1 MMKVNK
7 LLAKDFITIGLYTI
21 LIFFLQTIVN
31 MIMTPF
37 TAVAMP
43 YTSGTSLFV
52 TSLVYMLMAIRVGK
66 GGALF
71 FMAIVQGLIY
81 TLMGAPLM
89 LPFFAIAGLLGEL
102 TLLKGNGSQYRNV
115 KRQGVAFGLYGAIY
129 GTGGVMNIYVFGK
142 ESLNKLQF
150 SPETIDRMVSYAY
163 SPMWLAIGI
172 GFSFIMAMIG
182 CHVSKKL
189 LNKHFVKA
197 GYIQYN

>member
-1 MMKVNK
+1 MMKANK

-21 LIFFLQTIVN
+21 LIFIIQTIVN

-43 YTSGTSLFV
+43 YTSGTSLFL

-66 GGALF
+66 RGTIF

-81 TLMGAPLM
+81 VVMGAPLM
-89 LPFFAIAGLLGEL
+89 LPFFSIAGVLGEL
-102 TLLKGNGSQYRNV
+102 TLIKGDGSQYRNV

-142 ESLNKLQF
+142 ESLNKMQF

-172 GFSFIMAMIG
+172 CFSFLMAMTG